1 MSTTSFHP
9 TAMSITHQDLRNW
22 APEKVEELIEFKEG
36 QTYEQIYKN
45 IIDKCPATPLEFAY
59 KMAMSLSVPELEDQC
74 VWDGGVGIPP
84 QCGGGAAPVAEVQ
97 AEFPDGSDE
106 EYYKFIDDSEKNT
119 IEPFELYLLYEGKRQ
134 KVYVLG
140 KMNTQRPGIRKHFTN
155 IKKYVKKEWNCNY
168 CRDYI
173 GTVSQFFDQKGPITF
188 RGVAAHEKDKSEHS
202 LLKDGSP
209 NKVRTK
215 ARKETYEML
224 KCASTPV
231 NTLNEYGNF
240 NSDDNI
246 YNWYPVLVD
255 GDGVQLADKVEN
267 GEFGQ
272 NIFKKTGKSGGFR
285 HYNYCQP
292 CSLPK
297 QDKRIVNTYSRALK
311 EFTPLFIQMLSR
323 FRDMRGLED
332 SLELLLKLI
341 DESANASVIKNSVVW
356 FRSIIN
362 MINTKYGGR
371 TLNQMSLNDR
381 LNIIT
386 VSIFNT
392 RPEEGSDGMVIPWYS
407 QISKS
412 VLDLLENAKSEKAMK
427 AMLEDRFSPKNYR
440 RKTAPPKLK
449 TLQEGIDVFKDMQNT
464 LMTVSQLS
472 QFDGYHPIKGTSKP
486 DDGITDAMRAMDAM
500 RAKRNGMTKRNDKYG
515 FAGRAQYGPK
525 VVETL
530 NITKMSEFIKAIET
544 GKINKVEVDTYK
556 GCPMVVV
563 DTNIDPSMLKVKH
576 LYGVYLS
583 VVSGN
588 GYFTN
593 TGSYLGHDG
602 FIDVESVYDCNL
614 GGARWH
620 NIMFIPTKAR
630 AEYIAKPFPWNTT
643 FPEFLSAKGY
653 KHSATFEGFVNKTKI
668 ITPDSMENFAYGLS
682 TTVSQPTTG
691 ELSVKMRF
699 RINGNTIIT
708 IDKY

>member
-1 MSTTSFHP
+1 MS
-9 TAMSITHQDLRNW
+9 MTHQDLRNW
-22 APEKVEELIEFKEG
+22 DPHKVEELIEFKEG

-45 IIDKCPATPLEFAY
+45 IIDKFPATSLEYAY
-59 KMAMSLSVPELEDQC
+59 KMAMSLSVPELEGQC
-74 VWDGGVGIPP
+74 VWDGEVGIPP
-84 QCGGGAAPVAEVQ
+84 QCGGAAAPVAEVQ

-106 EYYKFIDDSEKNT
+106 EYYKFIDDSEKKP
-119 IEPFELYLLYEGKRQ
+119 IEPFELYLLHEGKTQ
-134 KVYVLG
+134 KIFVLG
-140 KMNTQRPGIRKHFTN
+140 KINTQQPRIRNHFTN
-155 IKKYVKKEWNCNY
+155 IKKYVKQEWNCNY

-173 GTVSQFFDQKGPITF
+173 GTVSQYFDQKGPITF
-188 RGVAAHEKDKSEHS
+188 RGVVAHEKDKSEHP

-209 NKVRTK
+209 NKIRTK
-215 ARKETYEML
+215 AREATYEMM

-231 NTLNEYGNF
+231 QTLDAYGHF

-246 YNWYPVLVD
+246 FNWYPVLVD
-255 GDGVQLADKVEN
+255 SDGVQLVDKVEN

-297 QDKRIVNTYSRALK
+297 HDNAIVNKYSRALK
-311 EFTPLFIQMLSR
+311 EFTPLFIQMLCR
-323 FRDMRGLED
+323 FSDMRGLED

-356 FRSIIN
+356 FRTIIN

-386 VSIFNT
+386 IAIFNSQ
-392 RPEEGSDGMVIPWYS
+392 PEEGSDGMVIPWYS

-412 VLDLLENAKSEKAMK
+412 VLDLLENARNEEAMK
-427 AMLEDRFSPKNYR
+427 TMLEDRFSPKNYR

-449 TLQEGIDVFKDMQNT
+449 TLQEGIDIFKDMRNT
-464 LMTVSQLS
+464 LMTVSQLY
-472 QFDGYHPIKGTSKP
+472 QFDGFHPIKGTSNP
-486 DDGITDAMRAMDAM
+486 DDGVTDAMRAMDAM
-500 RAKRNGMTKRNDKYG
+500 RANRDEMKKRKDKYGG
-515 FAGRAQYGPK
+515 FAGRAKEGPK
-525 VVETL
+525 IVETL
-530 NITKMSEFIKAIET
+530 NINTMSEFIKAIKT
-544 GKINKVEVDTYK
+544 GKIHKVEVDTYH
-556 GCPMVVV
+556 GGTPMVVV
-563 DTNIDPSMLKVKH
+563 DTNLDPSMLKVQH

-583 VVSGN
+583 VKSGR

-643 FPEFLSAKGY
+643 FPEFLSAKGH

-682 TTVSQPTTG
+682 TTVTKPTTG